1 MDGRGFPLLGG
12 LFYFRVNPKLLDY
25 SVTPEIPALTG
36 ASLYY
41 KSFGPF
47 LVHLPPNRFR
57 MKKITLFVCIAGAL
71 LGSTGLSAQEKK
83 FLVGYVNLE
92 AVLAYM
98 PEMRT
103 VNTTISTFQTK
114 LEEDLQTRQNYLQ
127 TKYEEYVQLAN
138 SGASQESLKPMEAE
152 LQKLD
157 EEVKRKAAEAEEKLM
172 TKRQE
177 LMGPISD
184 RIQAEL
190 KAMATEEGLDMVL
203 NSVDGT
209 GNSIVLFSATEKEMT
224 EVLLKRLGVEV
235 PKPAEAPA
243 PK

>member
-1 MDGRGFPLLGG
+1 
-12 LFYFRVNPKLLDY
+12 
-25 SVTPEIPALTG
+25 
-36 ASLYY
+36 
-41 KSFGPF
+41 
-47 LVHLPPNRFR
+47 
-57 MKKITLFVCIAGAL
+57 MKKITLIVCLAGAL
-71 LGSTGLSAQEKK
+71 LFSAGVNAQDKA
-83 FLVGYVNLE
+83 FTVGYVNLE

-98 PEMRT
+98 PEMRN
-103 VNTTISTFQTK
+103 VNTTLTTFQTK

-127 TKYEEYVQLAN
+127 TKYEEYMQLAN
-138 SGASQESLKPMEAE
+138 SGATQESLKPLEAE

-157 EEVKRKAAEAEEKLM
+157 EEVKRKAVEAEEKLM

-190 KAMATEEGLDMVL
+190 KAMATEEGLDLVL

-235 PKPAEAPA
+235 PKPAEE